1 MTAHESRPATRSCV
15 LHGVRRP
22 ACRSRIV
29 VVLALGLLSACGRQQ
44 EAPTETGPRM
54 VQLVPVTQEGANEL
68 REFTGRV
75 EQTSIS
81 PLAFEVSGRVVQIA
95 VLDGARVRKGQL
107 IARVDPEPFELQVR
121 RAEAQYNQ
129 LADDL
134 KRKAVLHN
142 ESILSGGAFDQL
154 KAAVEVARVQRD
166 LARRDLRNTRLIAPF
181 DGRIAR
187 RTIETEQTVQVG
199 APVFNL
205 QNAERIE
212 IGVELPQTIAES
224 LPLNN
229 SLRAEAWT
237 PDRPDN
243 VFSLVYRE
251 HAIQSTPTS
260 SSYRLLFSVQ
270 PTQPAQPTQLTL
282 LPGMA
287 VRVRIGVNQAQAANL
302 ALSVPVAALSVT
314 SDGKHRLWRYDAGSS
329 KVHAVPVDVRE
340 IRNDTAI
347 VAGDL
352 HAGDKVVGGGS
363 QFVAEGQ
370 AVRPLDVTQ

>member
-1 MTAHESRPATRSCV
+1 MSAHESRPALGSCA

-22 ACRSRIV
+22 ARRSRIV
-29 VVLALGLLSACGRQQ
+29 VALAFGLLSACGRQQ
-44 EAPTETGPRM
+44 EAATETGPRM

-107 IARVDPEPFELQVR
+107 IARVDPEPFQLVAR
-121 RAEAQYNQ
+121 RADAQYAQ

-134 KRKAVLHN
+134 KRKTVLHDEN
-142 ESILSGGAFDQL
+142 ILSGGAFEQL
-154 KAAVEVARVQRD
+154 KTTLEVARVQRD
-166 LARRDLRNTRLIAPF
+166 LAHRDLRNTSLIAPF
-181 DGRIAR
+181 DGRLAR
-187 RTIETEQTVQVG
+187 RTIETQQMVQAG
-199 APVFNL
+199 TPVFNL
-205 QNAERIE
+205 ENAERIE
-212 IGVELPQTIAES
+212 IGVELPQSIAES

-243 VFSLVYRE
+243 VLQLVYRE
-251 HAIQSTPTS
+251 HATQTS
-260 SSYRLLFSVQ
+260 VAASSYRLLFSVQ
-270 PTQPAQPTQLTL
+270 QPRQLTL

-287 VRVRIGVNQAQAANL
+287 VRVRIGANQAPAANL
-302 ALSVPVAALSVT
+302 ALSVPIAALSVT
-314 SDGKHRLWRYDAGSS
+314 PDGKHRVWRYDAGSS
-329 KVHAVPVDVRE
+329 KVHAVPVNLREVRNE
-340 IRNDTAI
+340 SAI

-370 AVRPLDVTQ
+370 AVRPLDVNQ

>member
-1 MTAHESRPATRSCV
+1 MIAYESRPAVRSCV
-15 LHGVRRP
+15 LHGVKRP
-22 ACRSRIV
+22 ARRSRIV
-29 VVLALGLLSACGRQQ
+29 VVLALGLLGACGRHQ
-44 EAPTETGPRM
+44 EAAPETGPRM
-54 VQLVPVTQEGANEL
+54 VQLVPVTQEAANEL

-81 PLAFEVSGRVVQIA
+81 SLAFEVSGRVVQIA

-107 IARVDPEPFELQVR
+107 IARIDPEPYELQVR

-154 KAAVEVARVQRD
+154 KASVEVAGVQRD

-187 RTIETEQTVQVG
+187 RTIETEQTVQAG
-199 APVFNL
+199 TPVFNL
-205 QNAERIE
+205 ENAERIE
-212 IGVELPQTIAES
+212 VGVELPQNIAES

-229 SLRAEAWT
+229 TLRGQAWT

-243 VFSLVYRE
+243 VFQLVYRE
-251 HAIQSTPTS
+251 HSTQSTPTS
-260 SSYRLLFSVQ
+260 SSYRLLFTVK
-270 PTQPAQPTQLTL
+270 QPAQPAQLTL

-287 VRVRIGVNQAQAANL
+287 VRVRIGGNPAPTANL
-302 ALSVPVAALSVT
+302 ALSVPIAALSVAP
-314 SDGKHRLWRYDAGSS
+314 DGKHRLWRYDTASS
-329 KVHAVPVDVRE
+329 KVHAVPVDLRE
-340 IRNDTAI
+340 IRDNTAI

-370 AVRPLDVTQ
+370 AVRPMDVNQ

>member
-1 MTAHESRPATRSCV
+1 MTAHESRPAVRSCV
-15 LHGVRRP
+15 LHEVERPVR
-22 ACRSRIV
+22 RSRIV
-29 VVLALGLLSACGRQQ
+29 IVLALAALSACGRQQ
-44 EAPTETGPRM
+44 EVATDTGPRM

-95 VLDGARVRKGQL
+95 VLDGGRVRKGQL
-107 IARVDPEPFELQVR
+107 IARIDPEPYELVVR
-121 RAEAQYNQ
+121 RAEAQYTQ

-142 ESILSGGAFDQL
+142 ENILSGGAFDQL
-154 KAAVEVARVQRD
+154 KAAVDVAGVQRD

-187 RTIETEQTVQVG
+187 RTIETQQMVQAG

-205 QNAERIE
+205 ENAERIE
-212 IGVELPQTIAES
+212 IGVELPQSIAES

-229 SLRAEAWT
+229 TLHAEAWT

-243 VFSLVYRE
+243 VFPLVYRE
-251 HAIQSTPTS
+251 HSTQSSPIS
-260 SSYRLLFSVQ
+260 SSYRLLFSVK
-270 PTQPAQPTQLTL
+270 QPTQLSL

-287 VRVRIGVNQAQAANL
+287 MRVRIGATQAPTTNL

-314 SDGKHRLWRYDAGSS
+314 PDGKHRIWRYDPGSS
-329 KVHAVPVDVRE
+329 KVHAVPVDLRE
-340 IRNDTAI
+340 IRDNSAI

-352 HAGDKVVGGGS
+352 HVGDKVVGGGS

-370 AVRPLDVTQ
+370 AVRPLDENQ

>member
-1 MTAHESRPATRSCV
+1 MTVHESRPALRACV
-15 LHGVRRP
+15 LRGIKQP
-22 ACRSRIV
+22 ARRSRLV
-29 VVLALGLLSACGRQQ
+29 VVLAIAALSACGRQQ
-44 EAPTETGPRM
+44 EVATDTGPRM
-54 VQLVPVTQEGANEL
+54 VQLVPVTQQGANEL

-107 IARVDPEPFELQVR
+107 IAQIDPEPYELQLR
-121 RAEAQYNQ
+121 RADAQYRQ

-134 KRKAVLHN
+134 KRKAVLHDEN
-142 ESILSGGAFDQL
+142 ILSGGAFDQL
-154 KAAVEVARVQRD
+154 KAAVDVAGVQRD
-166 LARRDLRNTRLIAPF
+166 LARRDLRNTRLLAPF

-187 RTIETEQTVQVG
+187 RTIETQQMVQAG

-205 QNAERIE
+205 ENAERLE
-212 IGVELPQTIAES
+212 VGVELPQNIADS

-229 SLRAEAWT
+229 TLRAEAWT

-243 VFSLVYRE
+243 VFPLTYRE
-251 HAIQSTPTS
+251 HSTQSTPAS
-260 SSYRLLFSVQ
+260 SSYRLLFSVKQ
-270 PTQPAQPTQLTL
+270 PSQLTL

-287 VRVRIGVNQAQAANL
+287 MRVRIGATEAPSANP
-302 ALSVPVAALSVT
+302 ALSVPIAALSVAP
-314 SDGKHRLWRYDAGSS
+314 DGKHRLWRYDVSSS

-340 IRNDTAI
+340 IRDNSAI

-352 HAGDKVVGGGS
+352 HVGDKVVGGGS

-370 AVRPLDVTQ
+370 AVRPLDENQ

>member
-1 MTAHESRPATRSCV
+1 M
-15 LHGVRRP
+15 LHGVKRP
-22 ACRSRIV
+22 ARRSRIV

-44 EAPTETGPRM
+44 EAATETGPRM

-81 PLAFEVSGRVVQIA
+81 PLAFEVSGRVIQIA

-107 IARVDPEPFELQVR
+107 IARIDPEPFELQVR

-134 KRKAVLHN
+134 KRKSVLHN
-142 ESILSGGAFDQL
+142 ENILSGGAFDQL

-260 SSYRLLFSVQ
+260 SSYRLLFSVR
-270 PTQPAQPTQLTL
+270 QPAQPTQLTL

-287 VRVRIGVNQAQAANL
+287 VRVRIGVNQAPAANL
-302 ALSVPVAALSVT
+302 ALSVPITALSVT
-314 SDGKHRLWRYDAGSS
+314 PDGKHRVWRYDAGSS
-329 KVHAVPVDVRE
+329 KVHAVPVDLREVRD
-340 IRNDTAI
+340 NTAI

>member
-1 MTAHESRPATRSCV
+1 MTAHESRPAARSCV
-15 LHGVRRP
+15 LHGVKRP
-22 ACRSRIV
+22 ARRAWIV
-29 VVLALGLLSACGRQQ
+29 VVLAFGLLSACGRQQ
-44 EAPTETGPRM
+44 EAATETGPRM

-107 IARVDPEPFELQVR
+107 IARIDPEPYELQVR
-121 RAEAQYNQ
+121 RADAQYNQ

-142 ESILSGGAFDQL
+142 ENILSSGAFDQL
-154 KAAVEVARVQRD
+154 KASAEVARVQRD

-187 RTIETEQTVQVG
+187 RTIESEQTVQAG
-199 APVFNL
+199 AVAFNL
-205 QNAERIE
+205 ENAERIE
-212 IGVELPQTIAES
+212 VGVELPQSIAES
-224 LPLNN
+224 LPLNR

-243 VFSLVYRE
+243 VFPLVYRE
-251 HAIQSTPTS
+251 HSTQASPTS
-260 SSYRLLFSVQ
+260 SSYRLLFSVN
-270 PTQPAQPTQLTL
+270 QPTQLTL

-287 VRVRIGVNQAQAANL
+287 VRVRIAMNQAPAVNP
-302 ALSVPVAALSVT
+302 ALSVPIAALSVT
-314 SDGKHRLWRYDAGSS
+314 PDGKHRLWRYDPASS
-329 KVHAVPVDVRE
+329 QVHAVTVDLREVR
-340 IRNDTAI
+340 NNTAI

-370 AVRPLDVTQ
+370 VVRPLDVNQ

>member
-1 MTAHESRPATRSCV
+1 MSAHESHPAVGSCV
-15 LHGVRRP
+15 LHGIRRP
-22 ACRSRIV
+22 ALRSRIV
-29 VVLALGLLSACGRQQ
+29 AVLALGLLSACGRQQ
-44 EAPTETGPRM
+44 EAATDTGPRM

-95 VLDGARVRKGQL
+95 VLDGARVRKGQV
-107 IARVDPEPFELQVR
+107 IARIDPEPFQLVVR
-121 RAEAQYNQ
+121 RAEAQYAQ
-129 LADDL
+129 LAADL
-134 KRKAVLHN
+134 KRQTVLHDEN
-142 ESILSGGAFDQL
+142 ILSGGRFDQL
-154 KAAVEVARVQRD
+154 KTSLEVAGVQRD
-166 LARRDLRNTRLIAPF
+166 LARRDLRNTSLVAPF

-187 RTIETEQTVQVG
+187 RTIETEQTVQAG

-205 QNAERIE
+205 ENAQRIE
-212 IGVELPQTIAES
+212 IGVELPQSIAES

-243 VFSLVYRE
+243 VFQLAYRE
-251 HAIQSTPTS
+251 HATQTSTAA
-260 SSYRLLFSVQ
+260 SSYRLLFSVKQ
-270 PTQPAQPTQLTL
+270 PKELTL

-287 VRVRIGVNQAQAANL
+287 VRVRIGMNQAPAANL
-302 ALSVPVAALSVT
+302 ALSVPIAALAVT
-314 SDGKHRLWRYDAGSS
+314 PDGKHRVWRYDAGSS
-329 KVHAVPVDVRE
+329 KVHAVPVDLREVR
-340 IRNDTAI
+340 NSTAI

-370 AVRPLDVTQ
+370 AVRPLDVNQ

>member
-1 MTAHESRPATRSCV
+1 M
-15 LHGVRRP
+15 
-22 ACRSRIV
+22 
-29 VVLALGLLSACGRQQ
+29 VLALGLLSACGRQQ